1 MRYPVAVVVLV
12 ILVLGTVGAL
22 FSSGCR
28 VRDEC
33 EPERHRRRCGE
44 SYGTV
49 ETCVKVERGDYLF
62 MLGREH
68 YEVVAV
74 SCPGA
79 TPRCVESSGR
89 AVCRAK

>member
-1 MRYPVAVVVLV
+1 MRCPIAVVVLV
-12 ILVLGTVGAL
+12 ILVLGTAGAL
-22 FSSGCR
+22 LASGCR

-33 EPERHRRRCGE
+33 EPDRFTRRCGE
-44 SYGTV
+44 RYGTV
-49 ETCVKVERGDYLF
+49 ESCVKVERGDYLF

-68 YEVVAV
+68 YEVVAI

-89 AVCRAK
+89 ALCRAK